1 MHLITRAL
9 PVLLCLTLTAMLVR
23 AQAPKFSNEFLA
35 IGIGARAFGMGN
47 AFVAGA
53 DDVTGGYWNPAGIAL
68 AGDNFQVSLM
78 HAEYFAGIAK
88 YDYVGISA
96 PIIDDYTTGAF
107 TFIRFGVD
115 DIPNTTDLIDDNGR
129 INYDRVTAFT
139 AADYSFQFS
148 VARRSPKIEG
158 LRYGGTVKVV
168 YRHVGDFANSWGFGL
183 DAGAQYDHRKWKFG
197 VMARDVTSTF
207 NAWTFTLND
216 RTKEVWR
223 ATGNEI
229 PNNSLEVTLPKLIL
243 ASGRRFDIY
252 KKFGLYTEVN
262 LDFTFDGKRP
272 VLIKGDPISI
282 EPKWGMEL
290 FYSDFIFVRFG
301 VSNIQDYT
309 DDNGEAIWSWQPNIG
324 VGVRIKG
331 FYIDYALTDIGD
343 QSVALFSNVFSLRVD
358 LHRDIFKR
366 KDKGTGG

>member
-1 MHLITRAL
+1 MHILTRAVIL
-9 PVLLCLTLTAMLVR
+9 ISVLSAAAQGVK

-35 IGIGARAFGMGN
+35 IGVGARAFGMGN
-47 AFVAGA
+47 AMVAGA
-53 DDVTGGYWNPAGIAL
+53 DDVTGGYWNPAGISL
-68 AGDNFQVSLM
+68 AGQNFQVSLM

-88 YDYVGISA
+88 YDYAAISA

-107 TFIRFGVD
+107 SFIRFGVD
-115 DIPNTTDLIDDNGR
+115 DIPNTTELIDDEGR

-139 AADYSFQFS
+139 AADYSFQIS
-148 VARRSPKIEG
+148 VARRSPKIVG

-168 YRHVGDFANSWGFGL
+168 YRHVGDFASSWGFGL
-183 DAGAQYDHRKWKFG
+183 DGGVQYDLKKWKFG

-243 ASGRRFDIY
+243 AAGKRFDIY
-252 KKFGLYTEVN
+252 KKFGLYTE
-262 LDFTFDGKRP
+262 LDFDLTFDGKRP
-272 VLIKGDPISI
+272 VLIQGDPISV
-282 EPKWGMEL
+282 EPHWGLEL

-301 VSNIQDYT
+301 VTNIQDYT
-309 DDNGEAIWSWQPNIG
+309 NDDGEAVWSWQPNVG

-358 LHRDIFKR
+358 LHKDLFK
-366 KDKGTGG
+366 KKEKAAM

>member
-1 MHLITRAL
+1 MQLLSRAFFLII
-9 PVLLCLTLTAMLVR
+9 VLTTLFQDLK

-35 IGIGARAFGMGN
+35 IGVGGRAFGMGN
-47 AFVAGA
+47 AMVAGV
-53 DDVTGGYWNPAGIAL
+53 DDITGGYWNPAGIAL
-68 AGDNFQVSLM
+68 AGQNFQVDLM

-88 YDYVGISA
+88 YDYAGISA
-96 PIIDDYTTGAF
+96 PIIDEYTTGAF
-107 TFIRFGVD
+107 SFIRFGVD
-115 DIPNTTDLIDDNGR
+115 DIPNTTELIDDEGR

-139 AADYSFQFS
+139 AADYSFQIS
-148 VARRSPKIEG
+148 IARRSPKVPG

-168 YRHVGDFANSWGFGL
+168 YRHVGDFATSWGFGL
-183 DAGAQYDHRKWKFG
+183 DAGAQYDLKKWKFG
-197 VMARDVTSTF
+197 VMVRDVTSTF

-243 ASGRRFDIY
+243 AAGKRFDIY
-252 KKFGLYTEVN
+252 KKFGLYTEI
-262 LDFTFDGKRP
+262 DFDLTFDGKRS

-282 EPKWGMEL
+282 EPHWGMEL

-301 VSNIQDYT
+301 VTNIQDYT
-309 DDNGEAIWSWQPNIG
+309 NDDGEAIWSWQPNVG

-358 LHRDIFKR
+358 LHKDLFK
-366 KDKGTGG
+366 KKTAG

>member
-1 MHLITRAL
+1 MHSITRAL
-9 PVLLCLTLTAMLVR
+9 SFVFLLCALGQSVR

-35 IGIGARAFGMGN
+35 IGVGARAFGMGN
-47 AFVAGA
+47 AMVAGA
-53 DDVTGGYWNPAGIAL
+53 SDVTGGYWNPAGISL
-68 AGDNFQVSLM
+68 AGQNFQVSLM

-88 YDYVGISA
+88 YDYAAISA
-96 PIIDDYTTGAF
+96 PIIDEHTTGAF

-115 DIPNTTDLIDDNGR
+115 DIPNTTELIDDEGR

-139 AADYSFQFS
+139 AADYSFQIS
-148 VARRSPKIEG
+148 VARKSPKIVG

-183 DAGAQYDHRKWKFG
+183 DGGAQYDYKKWKFG
-197 VMARDVTSTF
+197 LMARDVTSTF

-243 ASGRRFDIY
+243 AAGKRFDIY
-252 KKFGLYTEVN
+252 KKFGLYTEI
-262 LDFTFDGKRP
+262 DFDLTFDGKRP

-282 EPKWGMEL
+282 EPHWGLEL

-301 VSNIQDYT
+301 VTNIQDYT
-309 DDNGEAIWSWQPNIG
+309 DDDGKAIWSWQPNVG

-358 LHRDIFKR
+358 LHKDLFK
-366 KDKGTGG
+366 KKEKAAM